1 MARLGMD
8 VDAVEGIARQLQSL
22 ADQISSLESQ
32 INGKVQQLPGIW
44 EGKDAQVFVTQ
55 WWPQHQKAL
64 KAAAEAVKGLGQSA
78 LNNASEQRSV
88 SSH

>member
-8 VDAVEGIARQLQSL
+8 VDAVEGIGKQLQSL
-22 ADQISSLESQ
+22 GEQISNLESQ

-44 EGKDAQVFVTQ
+44 DGKDAQTFVTQ

-64 KAAAEAVKGLGQSA
+64 KSAAEAVKGLGHA
-78 LNNASEQRSV
+78 AFNNASEQRGV
-88 SSH
+88 SNH

>member
-1 MARLGMD
+1 MARMGMD
-8 VDAVEGIARQLQSL
+8 VEAVEGIANQLKAL
-22 ADQISSLESQ
+22 ADQISNLESQ

-44 EGKDAQVFVTQ
+44 EGKDAQTFVTQ

-64 KAAAEAVKGLGQSA
+64 KSAAEAVKGLGQSA
-78 LNNASEQRSV
+78 LSNASEQRGV

>member
-8 VDAVEGIARQLQSL
+8 VDAVEGIAKQLQSL

-44 EGKDAQVFVTQ
+44 DGRDAQTFVTQ

-64 KAAAEAVKGLGQSA
+64 KSAAEAVKGLGQSA
-78 LNNASEQRSV
+78 LNNASQQREV

>member
-1 MARLGMD
+1 MGMD
-8 VDAVEGIARQLQSL
+8 VEAVEGVANQLKSL
-22 ADQISSLESQ
+22 ADQISNLESQ

-44 EGKDAQVFVTQ
+44 EGKDAQTFVTQ

-78 LNNASEQRSV
+78 LNNATDQRNV
-88 SSH
+88 SNH

>member
-1 MARLGMD
+1 MD
-8 VDAVEGIARQLQSL
+8 VEAVEGIANQLKTL

-44 EGKDAQVFVTQ
+44 EGKDAQIFVTQ
-55 WWPQHQKAL
+55 SWPQHQKAL
-64 KAAAEAVKGLGQSA
+64 KSAAEAVKLLGQTA
-78 LNNASEQRSV
+78 HTNASEQRGV

>member
-1 MARLGMD
+1 MARMGMD
-8 VDAVEGIARQLQSL
+8 VEAVEGVANQLKSL
-22 ADQISSLESQ
+22 ADQISNLESQ

-44 EGKDAQVFVTQ
+44 EGKDAQTFVTQ

-78 LNNASEQRSV
+78 LNNATDQRNV
-88 SSH
+88 SNH